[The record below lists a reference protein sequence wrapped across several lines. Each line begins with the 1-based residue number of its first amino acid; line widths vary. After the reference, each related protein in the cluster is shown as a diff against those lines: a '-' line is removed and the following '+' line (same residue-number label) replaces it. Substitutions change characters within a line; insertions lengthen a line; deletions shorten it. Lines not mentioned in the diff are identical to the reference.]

1 PLSSRV
7 ALALVLAVF
16 TARPVALHAQGPAHK
31 YAEDKFTVC
40 KSDSAYNRCL
50 EVLVV
55 DRMEG
60 GGIVRLANVSYF
72 ELDWRTFESRQLSC
86 SVDPAQIELRHDG
99 RFLRGLS
106 VEATL
111 VP

>member
-1 PLSSRV
+1 MDPGNMEAPMPLSSRV

-72 ELDWRTFESRQLSC
+72 ELDWHEPSTRTR
-86 SVDPAQIELRHDG
+86 R
-99 RFLRGLS
+99 
-106 VEATL
+106 
-111 VP
+111 